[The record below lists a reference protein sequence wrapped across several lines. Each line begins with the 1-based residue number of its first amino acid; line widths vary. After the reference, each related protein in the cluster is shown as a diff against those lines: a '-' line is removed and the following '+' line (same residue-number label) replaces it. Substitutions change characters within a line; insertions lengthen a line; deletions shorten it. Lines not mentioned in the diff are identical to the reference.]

1 LSRAPIRLAT
11 GLVKLHVVWFIALPP
26 LALASL
32 FWIEADAAAIAFM
45 VGWIPASV
53 LTATMLTHYRLST
66 RPVRAIIVVGAVPAQ
81 VAIAVFL
88 LGDSLAFFFI
98 ETAFVELIALHFALA
113 LSMLIYR
120 PSGVFGAVIGCA
132 LLAATWFSFGP
143 PVYETYSNAGLGWQ
157 ITLGVVI
164 LTAIIEHLAFLLPL
178 AGAKIGPGTS
188 GISSRLVDLVLG
200 EAGQTVGVPQRG
212 WKSWPIL
219 IGLFAWGA
227 ISFLWILVRTT
238 Q

>member
-1 LSRAPIRLAT
+1 M
-11 GLVKLHVVWFIALPP
+11 
-26 LALASL
+26 ALASL
-32 FWIEADAAAIAFM
+32 CWIEADATAIAFM

-53 LTATMLTHYRLST
+53 LTALILTHYRLST

-81 VAIAVFL
+81 VGIAVFL

-98 ETAFVELIALHFALA
+98 ETAFVELFALHFSLA
-113 LSMLIYR
+113 LTMLIYR
-120 PSGVFGAVIGCA
+120 PSGVFGAVVGCA
-132 LLAATWFSFGP
+132 LVAATWFSFGP

-157 ITLGVVI
+157 IALGVVI

-178 AGAKIGPGTS
+178 AGAKIGPSSS

-212 WKSWPIL
+212 WGPGPIL
-219 IGLFAWGA
+219 LGLFAWGVV
-227 ISFLWILVRTT
+227 SFLWLCTAPFET
-238 Q
+238 